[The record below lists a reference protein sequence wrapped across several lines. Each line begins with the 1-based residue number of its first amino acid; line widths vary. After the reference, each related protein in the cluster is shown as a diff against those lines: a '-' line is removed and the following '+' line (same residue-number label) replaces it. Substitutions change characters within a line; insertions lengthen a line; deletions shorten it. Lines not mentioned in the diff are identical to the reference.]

1 MTDNSTIP
9 PPLSGVLGGGLALT
23 WSFVR
28 RRPWSFTVAVTGA
41 IMFVSAIVASAIVV
55 GRVTD
60 SLIIPVLQGGEGTAG
75 RLWQAMALIIGV
87 AVWKSVGIT
96 LRRSA
101 AGWLQFGT
109 RADARKRLIDHQMR
123 LDLAWHDRRSTGDLL
138 SVSEVDTNQGT
149 FVLAPFPY
157 ATGSFF
163 LLIGT
168 IVLVSF
174 SDLVLGGVILVGLTI
189 TLAIDIHGAFRTF
202 GPFVEVQEERGVV
215 SEIAHESIDGALT
228 VKALG
233 RATQETDRFAT
244 AANRLRDRIIKVNS
258 LWMAYRAIV
267 ESMPSLMTIAV
278 LVFGAFRLSEGA
290 VSPGDLV
297 TVAYLLS
304 LMTMPISLLGFV
316 IWEMAHSMAAWRRVQ
331 AVLDADEL
339 TVHGGSTALDDGTGG
354 TVDSEDVSFG
364 YSMDEIVLDHVEL
377 DILGGKTVAI
387 VGPTASGKSTLARL
401 LARLWDPTSGSI
413 TLDGR
418 DLRDFAR
425 SELAGEVAFVAQE
438 SFLFDDTIEGNITL
452 GASIP
457 REDVLAAAELAGVA
471 RFIDE
476 LDYGY
481 DTRIGERGTSLSG
494 GQRQRVALARALVRK
509 PRLLVLDDATSAV
522 DPSVESEILRGLRRS
537 ELPSTVVIVAYRRSS
552 IALADEVVF
561 MESGRVV
568 AQGTHEELLATTP
581 GYQRLLTAYEADME
595 DRRREGVSR

>member
-1 MTDNSTIP
+1 
-9 PPLSGVLGGGLALT
+9 
-23 WSFVR
+23 
-28 RRPWSFTVAVTGA
+28 
-41 IMFVSAIVASAIVV
+41 MFVSAIVASAVVV

-60 SLIIPVLQGGEGTAG
+60 SLIIPVLQDGEGTEG
-75 RLWQAMALIIGV
+75 KLWQAMGLIVAV

-157 ATGSFF
+157 ATGSFI

-168 IVLVSF
+168 IVLVSVA
-174 SDLVLGGVILVGLTI
+174 DLVLGGVILVGLVI
-189 TLAIDIHGAFRTF
+189 ILAIDINGAFRTF
-202 GPFVEVQEERGVV
+202 GPFVEVQEQRGIV

-233 RATQETDRFAT
+233 RGAEETSRFAL
-244 AANRLRDRIIKVNS
+244 AANALRDKITRVNS
-258 LWMAYRAIV
+258 VWMAYRAVV
-267 ESMPSLMTIAV
+267 ESMPSIVTITL
-278 LVFGAFRLSEGA
+278 LVVGAYRLSEGA
-290 VSPGDLV
+290 ITAGDLV

-304 LMTMPISLLGFV
+304 LMVMPISLLGFV

-331 AVLDADEL
+331 AVLDADDL
-339 TVHGGSTALDDGTGG
+339 VSHGASVASPDATGG
-354 TVDSEDVSFG
+354 AVDSQRVTFG
-364 YSMDEIVLDHVEL
+364 YAMDEIVLDEIDL
-377 DILGGKTVAI
+377 DILGGRTVAI
-387 VGPTASGKSTLARL
+387 VGPTASGKSTLALL

-413 TLDGR
+413 SLDGR
-418 DLRDFAR
+418 DLREFAR

-438 SFLFDDTIEGNITL
+438 SFLFDDTVEGNITL
-452 GASIP
+452 GAAID
-457 REDVLAAAELAGVA
+457 RGDVVAAAELAGA
-471 RFIDE
+471 GRFIDE

-481 DTRIGERGTSLSG
+481 DTRIGERGMSLSG
-494 GQRQRVALARALVRK
+494 GQRQRIALARALVRK
-509 PRLLVLDDATSAV
+509 PRVLVLDDATSAV
-522 DPSVESEILRGLRRS
+522 DPSVEIEILRGLRRS

-561 MESGRVV
+561 MDRGKVV
-568 AQGTHEELLATTP
+568 GHGTHDELLRTAP
-581 GYQRLLTAYEADME
+581 GYARLLSAYEDDME
-595 DRRREGVSR
+595 RRRTEGASP